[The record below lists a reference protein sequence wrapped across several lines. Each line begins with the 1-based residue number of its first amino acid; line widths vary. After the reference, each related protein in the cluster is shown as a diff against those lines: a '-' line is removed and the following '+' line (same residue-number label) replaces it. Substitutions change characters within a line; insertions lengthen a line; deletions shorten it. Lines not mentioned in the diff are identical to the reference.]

1 MRPPVQKFA
10 SPDPDLVARTF
21 DYDTMTGALIWKWRP
36 RDMFK
41 SDLAWTGINKRYTG
55 KRAGHTHTCTV
66 GKKYVQ
72 VWFCGRLHYA
82 HRIVWVMHNGPI
94 PDGMQIDH
102 VDGDG
107 TNNRIENLRL
117 VTPTENKRNMRKPKT
132 NTSGY
137 VGVTYDKRA
146 KRYVAMVGHKDGTTY
161 LGQAGTAEGAFALR
175 QAYNA
180 ANGFHPNHGT
190 DRPL

>member
-1 MRPPVQKFA
+1 MQKFA

-82 HRIVWVMHNGPI
+82 HRIVWVMHYGPI

-102 VDGDG
+102 IDGDG
-107 TNNRIENLRL
+107 TNNRLSNLRI
-117 VTPTENKRNMRKPKT
+117 VTASENKRNMRKLKT
-132 NTSGY
+132 NTTGY
-137 VGVTYDKRA
+137 TGVYRDARTGEYYARVAYRDGMMTLGRA
-146 KRYVAMVGHKDGTTY
+146 K
-161 LGQAGTAEGAFALR
+161 TAEAAYAIR
-175 QAYNA
+175 QAHNA

-190 DRPL
+190 ERPL